1 MKTAGK
7 LFMICY
13 RALAWVIIAA
23 AALFVVLYFLG
34 IRPYAV
40 ATGSMEPAIHQGSL
54 CFINERTPFEEV
66 TPGQVIA
73 FKTGEMLV
81 THRAVRVENGS
92 ITTKGDANNT
102 EDSAKVTREN
112 YIGKNEA
119 VIPFFGK
126 IPIYVRTFSG
136 KCVVIGAFSAFLL
149 IGLLYDKIAAWVN
162 KEHPKKE
169 NDSAAVSG
177 ESDTRGE

>member
-13 RALAWVIIAA
+13 RTLAWVIVAIAVLVA
-23 AALFVVLYFLG
+23 VLYLIG

-40 ATGSMEPAIHQGSL
+40 KTGSMEPAIHQGSL
-54 CFINERTPFEEV
+54 CFINHNTPFEEV
-66 TPGQVIA
+66 STGQVIA

-81 THRAVRVENGS
+81 THRVTKVDEDG

-102 EDSAKVTREN
+102 EDVAKVTREN

-119 VIPFFGK
+119 VIPYFGN
-126 IPIYVRTFSG
+126 IPLYVKTFSG

-149 IGLLYDKIAAWVN
+149 TGLLYDKIAAWVN
-162 KEHPKKE
+162 KKE
-169 NDSAAVSG
+169 SNNNKNGDAASNG
-177 ESDTRGE
+177 GMRNTK